1 MLKDL
6 LKAPS
11 GKKFSDSQPDAVPDT
26 AIPAANLAHEREKRI
41 LCDRSGDKIG
51 AKVRE
56 LNRIHDATGS
66 IFSRFPEWS
75 ILHPNCRHC
84 AKGIAMSYKQLFLL
98 ILTIWSAELCTRLLF
113 DALLK
118 PQMEYRTYY
127 LETDKYGRFLG
138 EDINE
143 EVGDRGWQLVSAV
156 PNPHNKEE
164 MILFFQRRIL

>member
-1 MLKDL
+1 M
-6 LKAPS
+6 S
-11 GKKFSDSQPDAVPDT
+11 RSTGKSRRRSDGATV
-26 AIPAANLAHEREKRI
+26 IPGSL
-41 LCDRSGDKIG
+41 
-51 AKVRE
+51 
-56 LNRIHDATGS
+56 LNRIGDATGS

-75 ILHPNCRHC
+75 ILQPDRRHC
-84 AKGIAMSYKQLFLL
+84 AKENAMSYKQLFLL